1 MPSEGHAS
9 PQQTAAEERAKA
21 NGRLYVK
28 TQKLAF
34 FGRIKHPE
42 SLEKGELE
50 AKEKKAERQTTR
62 LTITRWRPKCFRKGY
77 ESAIISY
84 RSHSKTHRKLLFR
97 TFCQAKRTPQMRYRK
112 INFREDAAIS
122 SPHEPATRMN
132 TAQKL
137 TSGRYVTV
145 TEPNVRYESMLCQPR
160 EPDAQQNLRFEAPI
174 VRGGETA
181 RPAETDSA
189 VRQTMRWHRQPPP
202 GQGRE
207 GGPRV
212 V

>member
-9 PQQTAAEERAKA
+9 PQQTAAEERAKG

-97 TFCQAKRTPQMRYRK
+97 TFCQAKRTPQVRYRK

-132 TAQKL
+132 TAQKPL
-137 TSGRYVTV
+137 RD
-145 TEPNVRYESMLCQPR
+145 RDRAQRMLR
-160 EPDAQQNLRFEAPI
+160 IDAMSAKR
-174 VRGGETA
+174 A
-181 RPAETDSA
+181 RCPAEPPIRGT
-189 VRQTMRWHRQPPP
+189 HR
-202 GQGRE
+202 
-207 GGPRV
+207 
-212 V
+212 